1 MSTIRLAIR
10 YWARATVRP
19 ASTFAILKAHPSK
32 VAIACWINL
41 IFAAMYTVTVV
52 IYTLIGRQ
60 PAFAPWIPIPPE
72 RYYLYQA
79 VWTIPWGLATWILMA
94 GICHLLAIAGP
105 RQRRG
110 YQFED
115 ALMVCGLA
123 WIVPNLICMWIP
135 ETLLVPL
142 GVTWPGWLETLRIM
156 VIPPF
161 WQTALVALG
170 LRITHEIDWLRAIL
184 IGLLSVVVF
193 FVLFLAF
200 MR

>member
-1 MSTIRLAIR
+1 MSAVRLAIR
-10 YWARATVRP
+10 YWALATVRP
-19 ASTFAILKAHPSK
+19 APAIRTLKAHPSK
-32 VAIACWINL
+32 VAIAFWINL

-52 IYTLIGRQ
+52 IYTLIGRL
-60 PAFAPWIPIPPE
+60 PAFAPWVPIPVE

-79 VWTIPWGLATWILMA
+79 FWTIPWGLMTWILMA

-105 RQRRG
+105 QLRAG

-115 ALMVCGLA
+115 ALTVCGLA

-135 ETLLVPL
+135 ETLLVPF
-142 GVTWPGWLETLRIM
+142 GVSWPSWLETLRIM
-156 VIPPF
+156 VIPPL

-170 LRITHEIDWLRAIL
+170 LRITHEIGWLRAVL
-184 IGLLSVVVF
+184 IGLLSVAAF
-193 FVLFLAF
+193 FVMFLAF

>member
-1 MSTIRLAIR
+1 
-10 YWARATVRP
+10 
-19 ASTFAILKAHPSK
+19 
-32 VAIACWINL
+32 
-41 IFAAMYTVTVV
+41 MYTVTVV

-105 RQRRG
+105 RQHIG

-123 WIVPNLICMWIP
+123 WIVPNLICMWMP

-156 VIPPF
+156 VIPPL
-161 WQTALVALG
+161 WQTTLVALG
-170 LRITHEIDWLRAIL
+170 LRITHDIGWLRAIL

>member
-1 MSTIRLAIR
+1 MSSILPALRF
-10 YWARATVRP
+10 WAQATVRP
-19 ASTFAILKAHPSK
+19 GPTIRALKAHPNK
-32 VAIACWINL
+32 VAIAFWINL

-52 IYTLIGRQ
+52 IYTLIGRL
-60 PAFAPWIPIPPE
+60 PAFVPWIPIPPE
-72 RYYLYQA
+72 RYYFYQ
-79 VWTIPWGLATWILMA
+79 VFWTIPWGLATWIMMA
-94 GICHLLAIAGP
+94 GICHLLALAGP

-135 ETLLVPL
+135 ETLLVSF
-142 GVTWPGWLETLRIM
+142 GVSWPSWLETLRIM
-156 VIPPF
+156 VIPLL

-170 LRITHEIDWLRAIL
+170 LRITHEIGWLRAVL
-184 IGLLSVVVF
+184 IGMLSVVVF
-193 FVLFLAF
+193 FIMFLAF

>member
-1 MSTIRLAIR
+1 MTSIGLAIHH
-10 YWARATVRP
+10 WARATVRP
-19 ASTFAILKAHPSK
+19 ASTFAFLKAHPSK
-32 VAIACWINL
+32 VAIAFWINL
-41 IFAAMYTVTVV
+41 VFAAMYTGTVV
-52 IYTLIGRQ
+52 IYKLTGRL
-60 PAFAPWIPIPPE
+60 PAFAPWIPISAGQ
-72 RYYLYQA
+72 YYLYQA
-79 VWTIPWGLATWILMA
+79 FWTIPWGLATWIMMA

-105 RQRRG
+105 RLRRA

-135 ETLLVPL
+135 EMLLVPF
-142 GVTWPGWLETLRIM
+142 GVSWPSWLETLRLM
-156 VIPPF
+156 VIPPL

-170 LRITHEIDWLRAIL
+170 LRITHEICWLRGVL

-193 FVLFLAF
+193 FIMFLAF